1 VIKAIL
7 FDFGGVI
14 AEEGFRE
21 GLKEIARKN
30 GISPEEFFSFVS
42 DFIYTSGYLLGRAAE
57 KDFWDALRKE
67 MSIKG
72 SDEELRREIL
82 DRFIIRREIMK
93 LVEQLK
99 KRGYIVGIL
108 SDQTNWLD
116 ELDKRDGFLKL
127 FDYVFNSYH
136 LHKAKRDPTVFSDV
150 AQTMGLRPEEVL
162 FIDDN
167 PENLR
172 RAEEKGVRTI
182 LFTEFEDLL
191 GRLKEERIFTE

>member
-1 VIKAIL
+1 VVKAVL

-42 DFIYTSGYLLGRAAE
+42 DFIYTSGYLLGRTAE
-57 KDFWDALRKE
+57 KDFWDGLRKGRP
-67 MSIKG
+67 IKG
-72 SDEELRREIL
+72 SDEELRKEIL
-82 DRFIIRREIMK
+82 DRFVLRKEMLE
-93 LVEQLK
+93 LVEQLRRK
-99 KRGYIVGIL
+99 GYIVGIL

-116 ELDKRDGFLKL
+116 ELNERYGFFRL

-136 LHKAKRDPTVFSDV
+136 LHKGKKDSTVFSDV
-150 AQTMGLRPEEVL
+150 ARAMELRPEEVL
-162 FIDDN
+162 FVDDN

-172 RAEEKGVRTI
+172 RAEDRGLRTV
-182 LFTEFEDLL
+182 LFDGYEEFIK
-191 GRLKEERIFTE
+191 RLKVEGVL